1 MTTTA
6 NETVTRTN
14 PRGTKRYKALR
25 AADFTDTQALDIMG
39 DTTTKR
45 RDEAP
50 ALAAEVEVDPRVTQL
65 VDGGFSPEQA
75 ERLVAD
81 QDGPAKKKGK
91 KKGKKAKSRVKAQ
104 AETLSDKDRAEA
116 LVAQQGMAFTRGR
129 VYSTP
134 AIVEAQVRVLKT
146 GRPEVVPTSGVGHIA
161 AVLLYRETSGD
172 CVIQNLK
179 KPA

>member
-1 MTTTA
+1 MR
-6 NETVTRTN
+6 ETINMRSIVSESM
-14 PRGTKRYKALR
+14 KDLR
-25 AADFTDTQALDIMG
+25 AED
-39 DTTTKR
+39 
-45 RDEAP
+45 
-50 ALAAEVEVDPRVTQL
+50 
-65 VDGGFSPEQA
+65 
-75 ERLVAD
+75 
-81 QDGPAKKKGK
+81 AKKKGKKSKGK